1 MKRLGDLLRFDALL
15 HPPQGRGVVRRGIEM
30 AAAASSS
37 IWSRTKSCW
46 YAGALTVAC
55 ALFTL
60 SYWIDGKE
68 AAKLQGHVQEVSE
81 GGGGLIVV
89 SFAMECD
96 QTMRAVVDV
105 ARRVQHGGVSVLGLV
120 VTDGPAPVPGL
131 THTPPSQMP
140 AIVLRGADE
149 VFSDIPHTTIRWRT
163 VSSVAEVT
171 GTPAVIGV
179 DGAGRIRF
187 VDYVPHYL
195 WEDRD
200 AEARRLLARL
210 GRATPVPGESSS

>member
-1 MKRLGDLLRFDALL
+1 
-15 HPPQGRGVVRRGIEM
+15 M
-30 AAAASSS
+30 AAATASL

-89 SFAMECD
+89 SFALECD
-96 QTMRAVVDV
+96 QVMRAVVDV
-105 ARRVQHGGVSVLGLV
+105 AQRVQRGGGSVLGLV
-120 VTDGPAPVPGL
+120 VTDGPPPVPGL
-131 THTPPSQMP
+131 THTPPPQMP

-149 VFSDIPHTTIRWRT
+149 AFSDIPHTTTRWRT
-163 VSSVAEVT
+163 VSSVAEIT

-187 VDYVPHYL
+187 VDYVQHYL

-210 GRATPVPGESSS
+210 GRAAPVPGESPS